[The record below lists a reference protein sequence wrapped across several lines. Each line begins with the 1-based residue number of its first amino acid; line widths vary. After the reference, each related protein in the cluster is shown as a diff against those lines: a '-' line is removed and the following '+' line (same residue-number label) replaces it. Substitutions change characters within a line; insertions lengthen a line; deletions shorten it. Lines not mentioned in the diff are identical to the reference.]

1 MPVAN
6 TAEEQALLLQIAD
19 GDAAA
24 FTAIFH
30 RYSKQ
35 VFDAAMV
42 YLKDANLATET
53 VQEIFLKVWLR
64 RSGLTEVDNFRDYLF
79 ILTRNHIYDGFRRQL
94 VKLKVYDIHQQQQ
107 PTMQA
112 DADHLLLEKEYD
124 GILRAAVSAL
134 PTERRKVYQARQAGF
149 SNEEIS
155 RQLNI
160 SVHTVKKQMS
170 LAMQSIRTFVS
181 ARVKND
187 VLPILLILI
196 TFRR

>member
-6 TAEEQALLLQIAD
+6 TAEEQALLSQVAG

-30 RYSKQ
+30 QYSKL
-35 VFDAAMV
+35 VYDAAMV
-42 YLKDANLATET
+42 YLKDPNLATET
-53 VQEIFLKVWLR
+53 VQEIFMKVWLR
-64 RSGLTEVDNFRDYLF
+64 RAALPTVGNFRDYLF

-107 PTMQA
+107 PTIRE
-112 DADHLLLEKEYD
+112 DADHLLLQKEYD
-124 GILRAAVSAL
+124 GILHAAVSAL
-134 PTERRKVYQARQAGF
+134 PPERRKVYQARQAGY

-187 VLPILLILI
+187 AVPILLILL